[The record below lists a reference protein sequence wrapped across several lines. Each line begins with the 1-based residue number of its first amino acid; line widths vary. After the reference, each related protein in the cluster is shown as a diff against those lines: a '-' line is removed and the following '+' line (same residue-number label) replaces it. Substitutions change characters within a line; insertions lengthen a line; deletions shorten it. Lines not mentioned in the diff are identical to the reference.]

1 VLIGLGLLALL
12 LALSRSLLVPY
23 RIIGDSMLPTLV
35 GGSRERRGGVRG
47 DVVLVSRSPYW
58 WGRPRRWDVVVVERD
73 PGTAGAGEE
82 SASDFVKRVV
92 GLPEETVEIRDG
104 RLLIQGEAV
113 ELPAALQ
120 GVGLVRK
127 GKFGLMKVALKKDE
141 YFVLG
146 DNSYPSRDSRQWG
159 PVRRS
164 LIQGRVL
171 MVIHPWKRLQVV
183 R

>member
-1 VLIGLGLLALL
+1 
-12 LALSRSLLVPY
+12 
-23 RIIGDSMLPTLV
+23 
-35 GGSRERRGGVRG
+35 
-47 DVVLVSRSPYW
+47 
-58 WGRPRRWDVVVVERD
+58 
-73 PGTAGAGEE
+73 
-82 SASDFVKRVV
+82 
-92 GLPEETVEIRDG
+92 
-104 RLLIQGEAV
+104 
-113 ELPAALQ
+113 
-120 GVGLVRK
+120 
-127 GKFGLMKVALKKDE
+127 MKVALKKDE